1 MYNRDCYTP
10 SPHID
15 IHYSHGLFE
24 KRSTI
29 NYLHYDK
36 DLIIEF
42 YRVGE
47 SDIHI
52 EGNHYHVS
60 DGDMI
65 ILNPDEL
72 HVSTRKDNSYFEKIV
87 FHIKD
92 TLLYPFG
99 GDRNTF
105 FDTLSKKPKGIGNL
119 IPKEKVKTIGLDQ
132 IVNYCLLLA
141 EKDTFEAK
149 MLITCKT
156 VELLFELSKLTEKTD
171 ITNQPVSTNK
181 TVNLI
186 IEYINKHYTDNIT
199 LDVLSEKT
207 HFSKYYI
214 AHLFKEN
221 VGISPYDYLI
231 IRRLY
236 VCNNLIRT
244 NYTVKEACYSVGF
257 NNYSNFYRLYKKHL
271 NITPQQF
278 KGTIKT

>member
-1 MYNRDCYTP
+1 MYTRDCYCP
-10 SPHID
+10 NPYID

-24 KRSTI
+24 KSSTI

-36 DLIIEF
+36 DLILEF

-52 EGNHYHVS
+52 EGNHYHIS

-119 IPKEKVKTIGLDQ
+119 IPKEKVMAIGLDQ
-132 IVNYCLLLA
+132 IVNYCLSLA
-141 EKDTFEAK
+141 QKGIFEAQI
-149 MLITCKT
+149 LITCKT
-156 VELLFELSKLTEKTD
+156 VELLSELSKLIKKTN
-171 ITNQPVSTNK
+171 ISNQPVSANK
-181 TVNLI
+181 TVNLM
-186 IEYINKHYTDNIT
+186 IEYINKHYTENIT
-199 LDVLSEKT
+199 LEFLSEKF

-214 AHLFKEN
+214 AHLFKQN
-221 VGISPYDYLI
+221 VGISPNDYLI

-236 VCNNLIRT
+236 ECNNLIRA
-244 NYTVKEACYSVGF
+244 NYTIKEACYFVGF

-278 KGTIKT
+278 KETVKT